1 MVNLGTP
8 DRTGRGPADWF
19 EAVAASPRP
28 AVVDYAAGEDRVE
41 LSGRVLANWA
51 AKTANLLDAE
61 GLGTGSTVAVDLP
74 VGWQPLALL
83 LGTARAGVDVVFTAG
98 GSAADADL
106 VVTDAVSAWA
116 DSPAELWAVAPGDD
130 GLPDHALDFTAE
142 VRVQGDR
149 CPLPVPS
156 GDLAAQARGWTD
168 APGLTGTDETDETDG
183 TGRAARDADPS
194 VRWLRRDRGLVVAAS
209 GGRLHRGLAG
219 AVLQAW
225 AAGLPVVLVPT
236 GHAGDDTSAGIIA
249 AERLGDVVEGPEGQA
264 PG

>member
-61 GLGTGSTVAVDLP
+61 GLGAGSTVAVDLP

-83 LGTARAGVDVVFTAG
+83 LGAARAGVGVVFTAVD
-98 GSAADADL
+98 SAADSDL
-106 VVTDAVSAWA
+106 VVTDVPSTWA
-116 DSPAELWAVAPGDD
+116 HAPAELWAVAPVDEEM
-130 GLPDHALDFTAE
+130 PDYALDFAAE
-142 VRVQGDR
+142 VRVQADR
-149 CPLPVPS
+149 CPLPVPA
-156 GDLAAQARGWTD
+156 GDLPAQAEDWADTD
-168 APGLTGTDETDETDG
+168 A
-183 TGRAARDADPS
+183 GRAARDADGPA
-194 VRWLRRDRGLVVAAS
+194 RWVRRDRGLVVAAH

-236 GHAGDDTSAGIIA
+236 DHADDDGAAGIIA
-249 AERLGDVVEGPEGQA
+249 AERLGDVLGGEA
-264 PG
+264 SD